1 MSPIDEQRVKYINY
15 LMDIINSQCGEIY
28 EGLVDKEFLKAESD
42 IDKLILTL
50 NDIKRSLKD
59 EI

>member
-28 EGLVDKEFLKAESD
+28 EGLVDKEFLKAELD